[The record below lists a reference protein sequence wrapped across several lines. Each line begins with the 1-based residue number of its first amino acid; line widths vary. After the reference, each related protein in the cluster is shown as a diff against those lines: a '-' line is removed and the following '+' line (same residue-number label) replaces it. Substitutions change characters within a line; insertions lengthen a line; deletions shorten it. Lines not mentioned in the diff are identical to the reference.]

1 MSRFRRHF
9 QGLYWQQL
17 LAMVSMVLLTLF
29 LLGASFFSLSY
40 NYARNQE
47 RNELRDQVQMV
58 ARLAAGYLENDP
70 AYDRE
75 DFRQLAVVA
84 ANVSD
89 VEFLICDTGGHVL
102 LSTDKALEGRVVTM
116 PEEMVQTVLEE
127 GVCAR
132 RDDLG
137 GLYAGKRFILGVP
150 ALSSSGQ
157 STAGMAFAVS
167 TNASLNAMWQGFIG
181 LFFMTAFVVLMVTF
195 MASSVT
201 AMRQIQPIREMVQA
215 TRQYAAGDFDIRVN
229 SSDIT
234 SPSP

>member
-75 DFRQLAVVA
+75 DFQ
-84 ANVSD
+84 
-89 VEFLICDTGGHVL
+89 I
-102 LSTDKALEGRVVTM
+102 GR
-116 PEEMVQTVLEE
+116 
-127 GVCAR
+127 
-132 RDDLG
+132 
-137 GLYAGKRFILGVP
+137 
-150 ALSSSGQ
+150 
-157 STAGMAFAVS
+157 
-167 TNASLNAMWQGFIG
+167 ASC
-181 LFFMTAFVVLMVTF
+181 
-195 MASSVT
+195 
-201 AMRQIQPIREMVQA
+201 RE
-215 TRQYAAGDFDIRVN
+215 RV
-229 SSDIT
+229 
-234 SPSP
+234 